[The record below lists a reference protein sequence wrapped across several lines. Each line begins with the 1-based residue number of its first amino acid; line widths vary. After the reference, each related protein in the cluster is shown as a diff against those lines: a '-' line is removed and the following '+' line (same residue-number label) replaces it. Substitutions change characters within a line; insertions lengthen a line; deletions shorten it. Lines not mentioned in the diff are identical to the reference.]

1 MAIDPNIL
9 LQRRPVDLGQALIGG
24 FQGAQSLMAMRQM
37 QEEQERQKR
46 LQPLQEQVLQAQ
58 VAALPGESEDRARK
72 RQFDIMKMNATS
84 DFVLAK
90 KLEPLIASQSWDKA
104 AKLIEADKTISEDT
118 KASALDAVNNKD
130 ILGSLSLISSAYE
143 NGYSIAG
150 FKRPEVA
157 SSGKP
162 ITAVDPAT
170 GERFFATVNAQG
182 ELSRVTGG
190 VPPPPIVQESNVS
203 LEQKVT
209 DRRIKDTLEAAKKAG
224 ISDEQYSQLKAIAS
238 TGDLGAVA
246 RFLDTVTTGSRLNAS
261 AFRSLFPEKSEKA
274 DRAIAL
280 AKRELNTLGKDAS
293 QVALDSFKA
302 SESIASQISSY
313 ENVLQLI
320 AQGAGSGPIENLLP
334 AIKDESIQLQNLKGV
349 LALEALGGLNL
360 TPVSNAD
367 IQLLKDNAIPSLDKG
382 LKEWAQRKIVAL
394 KRAQNFH
401 NQRAQYFQ
409 TGGARYQDWL
419 NPENWS
425 GGSFLLIPSANR
437 AGGATRATTSFD
449 VPLPPNVPPGRAP
462 VTGRTLS
469 QPIEVD
475 Y

>member
-1 MAIDPNIL
+1 MAINPQIPL
-9 LQRRPVDLGQALIGG
+9 MVQAPDIGG
-24 FQGAQSLMAMRQM
+24 AITRGLQGAQSLLAMRQAM
-37 QEEQERQKR
+37 EERERQKR

-58 VAALPGESEDRARK
+58 VAALPGEAEDRARQ
-72 RQFDIMKMNATS
+72 RQFNIMKMNATS
-84 DFVLAK
+84 DFMLAK

-104 AKLIEADKTISEDT
+104 AKLIEADKTVSEDSR
-118 KASALDAVNNKD
+118 SAILDAVNNKD
-130 ILGSLSLISSAYE
+130 ILSSVSLINAAYE
-143 NGYSIAG
+143 NGYSVAG

-162 ITAVDPAT
+162 ITAVDPVT

-182 ELSRVTGG
+182 GLNRVTGG
-190 VPPPPIVQESNVS
+190 VPPPPVVQESNVS

-224 ISDEQYSQLKAIAS
+224 ISDEQYSQLEAIAS
-238 TGDLGAVA
+238 TGDLGAAA

-261 AFRSLFPEKSEKA
+261 AFRSLFPEKSKQA

-280 AKRELNTLGKDAS
+280 AKRELQTLGKDAP

-302 SESIASQISSY
+302 SESIAGQIGLY
-313 ENVLQLI
+313 ERALQLI
-320 AQGAGSGPIENLLP
+320 DDGAGTGPIEKLFP
-334 AIKDESIQLQNLKGV
+334 AIKDASVELENLKGV

-367 IQLLKDNAIPSLDKG
+367 VQLLKDNAIPSLDEG
-382 LKEWAQRKIVAL
+382 FKEWAQRKIVAL
-394 KRAQNFH
+394 KKAQSFH
-401 NQRAQYFQ
+401 NQRADYFQ

-419 NPENWS
+419 NPQNWVD
-425 GGSFLLIPSANR
+425 GSFSLISSANR
-437 AGGATRATTSFD
+437 VGGATTAITNPD
-449 VPLPPNVPPGRAP
+449 VPFPPNVPPGRAP
-462 VTGRTLS
+462 VTSRTLS

-475 Y
+475 F